1 MKITGWV
8 QKLCAVA
15 VLSLVALPIFAAD
28 TGTPAEAKAMLEK
41 VAAAMK
47 INEAQ
52 TLAAINKGEYKDRDL
67 YPFCGGPDGKYSAHG
82 ANASVVG
89 QDLKGLMDKAT
100 PPKPLG
106 QEIYAAGQ
114 PGKISEVSYT
124 WVRPKDVDPEQKPV
138 GKVSYITKVG
148 DQVCGVGYYK

>member
-1 MKITGWV
+1 MNVLRWV
-8 QKLCAVA
+8 GMMCAVA
-15 VLSLVALPIFAAD
+15 IVSLATLPVLAAD
-28 TGTPAEAKAMLEK
+28 MGTSAEAKAMLEK

-89 QDLKGLMDKAT
+89 TD
-100 PPKPLG
+100 
-106 QEIYAAGQ
+106 Y
-114 PGKISEVSYT
+114 VSF
-124 WVRPKDVDPEQKPV
+124 Q
-138 GKVSYITKVG
+138 
-148 DQVCGVGYYK
+148 

>member
-1 MKITGWV
+1 MRGIRLV
-8 QKLCAVA
+8 YAVA
-15 VLSLVALPIFAAD
+15 LLLLVAMPAMSAD
-28 TGTPAEAKAMLEK
+28 MGTPAEAKAMLEK
-41 VAAAMK
+41 VAAGLK
-47 INEAQ
+47 SNEAQ

-82 ANASVVG
+82 ANASAVG
-89 QDLKGLMDKAT
+89 QDLKGLMDKAS

-114 PGKISEVSYT
+114 PGKMSEVGYT
-124 WVRPKDVDPEQKPV
+124 WTRPKDVDPEQKPV
-138 GKVSYITKVG
+138 TKVSYITKVG

>member
-1 MKITGWV
+1 MRKI
-8 QKLCAVA
+8 QMMCAAA
-15 VLSLVALPIFAAD
+15 VLSMVALPVTAAD

-47 INEAQ
+47 SNEAQ

-67 YPFCGGPDGKYSAHG
+67 YPFCGGPDGKYTAHG
-82 ANASVVG
+82 ANASAVG

-114 PGKISEVSYT
+114 TGKINEVAYT
-124 WVRPKDVDPEQKPV
+124 WVRPKDVDPDQKPV
-138 GKVSYITKVG
+138 AKVSYITKIG